1 MLPSSASQRR
11 GVWEPLSLI
20 VYGYAIHPLSP
31 GQRDTR
37 VSGRTARLSTVTEG
51 SEGDFPHRDIVSLE
65 VGDEIYAFEKYTPK
79 GKECE
84 GVWYRGYVV
93 CTTRR
98 PPINWSAASDP
109 SSSKTLKVAEPQ
121 QVFIGI
127 FPASHIHVRDE
138 LSDAEGRLA
147 DVASQV
153 NGNRDKTR
161 EMEPLKEEDEE
172 SEQAPNRSQFR
183 LGPPPDQAN
192 SSRAGLPVYPPSLR
206 SVSPS
211 ESQPFKPLPP
221 RPSLKSGDDT
231 LSGQEQPIIDEIASA
246 LREWHNLMFLYLAR
260 RDYALFYTVR
270 EHIEALHLG
279 RRQLLAQ
286 TLSAEETVSLRR
298 DCVGRLVSG
307 NVVQGLD
314 IIVRHPTWGGLVTV
328 DVEGEIDPRSW
339 VSAVRMYA
347 MQVAL
352 AYIDVKAPALGA
364 AAEYTS
370 VVPPT
375 GPLPTPASSV
385 FPDVGRPR
393 GNSRVLGSLA
403 PPQPTKP
410 VSAKFYHVFL
420 DLRAFVASPCSP
432 GETAELY
439 FSLYNKNDM
448 RFVTEEFCA
457 VLNHNGVLARDPSA
471 RIRTLFTDLVQA
483 DIQEPIYLVC
493 KIIRNGALKITNTF
507 NSGIPVESASR
518 GSGEGATAGRWEP
531 SATLNGNNSSTNVT
545 RAGTVSESGYS
556 GQFRRPFGCAVLEL
570 SQLREFAKEH
580 AAEGSGPTREH
591 TMPIFVPTN
600 EAVYSMLH
608 QDIIAGNNKE
618 YEKSPRAEMLA
629 VSIKVFHGDAKTIVR
644 ENPSLLIN
652 IPLTARLG
660 FPDVVFPGDV
670 RNEMY
675 IKLWSGEFFSSSS
688 SARLSVT
695 NFTRGSISTSSNNVQ
710 VTVELRDNLGNVVD
724 RGISPGSGEPPVTQ
738 FHSMVFVRNNVP
750 TFGELMKLQLPLNGP
765 PNWHLYFTFRNRSSR
780 ERPGTRGVNELERP
794 FAFAFLPLL
803 PDSRAFLEDGSH
815 ALILYRSST
824 VNQIPAE
831 TYLARLPWTSGG
843 QRMESLAVDAE
854 MMRTCPPIRDNL
866 VIRSSL
872 CSTKFTQNQVLLSL
886 LNWDQLHDREMLST
900 ILSKFTFVGEVEIV
914 KFLRDIFDSL
924 FAILISPS
932 NIAGE
937 MDGLVFNALVTVLGI
952 VQDRRFSNFQ
962 PVLDVYIEQHFNC
975 SSASSHMIQS
985 LNRLLSNPTAAENA
999 MPLRAAL
1006 KVWHY
1011 LIKFIVRSR
1020 ELQKSKELGIAGGAT
1035 AEHLEATFK
1044 RELQTHL
1051 AEINRMMSTTTPAS
1065 IIGTQTIALQH
1076 FTSILPELAKVF
1088 PTVELVSIVTS
1099 FANSVAST
1107 KGKVVIW
1114 KLITY
1119 LQVVKGFLFDI
1130 PASRSLLVEAVV
1142 IWIKPHFGRFDE
1154 YTQTSPGDT
1163 ENAKDNAR
1171 VSWLESI
1178 RICVTVIAVML
1189 DKLQQNLVNPATA
1202 SDRNLLRQEQDN
1214 VEYLLSLMP
1223 RLLDSYRE
1231 FQSQESIRAL
1241 ERTRSGQA
1249 LAAPVP
1255 VSFPESY
1262 PFSLFAHAPS
1272 TDREASSAAASSQS
1286 IQGAVFNCT
1295 LAEIAIVFLVL
1306 VLSSPKKDITNFL
1319 EASLE
1324 IEGKENFASL
1334 ISGFFKVGCSI
1345 LDNEAFPS
1353 SWLNVNILAHKVLI
1367 KMADPV
1373 AKLLERDF
1381 IPEQEDEYLFNKTL
1395 WREALYT
1402 LLKLLSSEQLVIEE
1416 FSPQKRRAVWRLAG
1430 DIRGEGATI
1439 LLRLWEAL
1447 GWPEQVSAEAGAVT
1461 RYGGYQVAMNTLVGH
1476 VVNLCLSHHDRLR
1489 NNAVQILYSMIVS
1502 EYHIS
1507 QNFDDIENELV
1518 NKLDTLF
1525 MSDSKADDIS
1535 RTFFIGQLRHLFES
1549 SFVDEQLRQRVSNFL
1564 DSVDLF
1570 LELLLNV
1577 RALPEGEEFA
1587 DDRVIATLRLMN
1599 FIRRI
1604 GRDEIYIKYVHQLV
1618 NMHLQSQN
1626 YVEAALTLK
1635 LHSDLHEWD
1644 LNSFVEPMEDL
1655 GLPRQSQF
1663 HRKETLCLLIL
1674 DYLGKGKAWENAALI
1689 CDELAIQHSEVTY
1702 NYSRLAEI
1710 LRHKASLLEHIVTE
1724 QRYYPD
1730 YFRVAFYGTFP
1741 VAIRNKQF
1749 IYRGYEWEKFGAF
1762 CDRMLNKHPGSQLL
1776 RTMGDPPVDIR
1787 FGTDQYIQCTAVTPE
1802 PDKSL
1807 PIFNNP
1813 DVPTAVR
1820 MYYEHSAINI
1830 FSCQRPITKI
1840 GANGEEETWIL
1851 KTYFTTEETFPT
1863 VLKRS
1868 EVIDIHTVEISPV
1881 ESALTDVEQ
1890 KTKDLNILKV
1900 KYSALAKT
1908 GQPVSTNALSMTLNN
1923 AVDAPANGGIALY
1936 REAFLS
1942 PEYIAQN
1949 PDRAELV
1956 HRLREAIDD
1965 QVRIIDGCLRLH
1977 GALCPPEMIPFHE
1990 TLERFFHKNFSEEIG
2005 RLSMDASPIAP
2016 SISPSARFPPQDS
2029 GSLTQLQERNRSESS
2044 HATGATARSKNFYLP
2059 PLQVGRSVVT
2069 PPPVSPHSVRAQGGM
2084 DGAHGG
2090 STGNIAGPSVPH
2102 AKQTPLQRN
2111 LAHLARHGFNGVA
2124 VGPGP
2129 GTNMSSDAGGG
2140 YNVGAG
2146 GLGGDTISVGSPQGS
2161 LVNVGTT
2168 IGGASTI
2175 ASGAASAMASNLGS
2189 SIGSIKGR
2197 FSRLGSLNF
2206 GRHGREG

>member
-20 VYGYAIHPLSP
+20 VYGYAVHPLSP

-37 VSGRTARLSTVTEG
+37 VSGRTARLSSVTEG
-51 SEGDFPHRDIVSLE
+51 SEGDFAHRDVVSLE

-98 PPINWSAASDP
+98 PPINWAACSDP
-109 SSSKTLKVAEPQ
+109 SSSKALKVAEPQ

-147 DVASQV
+147 DVASLV
-153 NGNRDKTR
+153 NGARERGR

-172 SEQAPNRSQFR
+172 AEQAPSRKSFR

-192 SSRAGLPVYPPSLR
+192 LSRAGLPVYPPSIR
-206 SVSPS
+206 STSPS

-231 LSGQEQPIIDEIASA
+231 ASGQEQPIIDEIASA
-246 LREWHNLMFLYLAR
+246 LREWHNLMFIYLAR
-260 RDYALFYTVR
+260 RDYALFHLVR

-286 TLSAEETVSLRR
+286 TLSAEETANLRR
-298 DCVGRLVSG
+298 ECVGRLVSG
-307 NVVQGLD
+307 NIVQGLD
-314 IIVRHPTWGGLVTV
+314 VIVRHPTWGGLVNV
-328 DVEGEIDPRSW
+328 DVEGDIDPRSW

-352 AYIDVKAPALGA
+352 AYMDARAPALGA
-364 AAEYTS
+364 AAEYTT
-370 VVPPT
+370 VATPV
-375 GPLPTPASSV
+375 GPSPTPASSV
-385 FPDVGRPR
+385 FPEAGRPR

-403 PPQPTKP
+403 PLQPTKP
-410 VSAKFYHVFL
+410 ASAKFYHVFL

-448 RFVTEEFCA
+448 RFVTEDFCA

-483 DIQEPIYLVC
+483 DVQEPIYLVC
-493 KIIRNGALKITNTF
+493 KIVRSGALKITNTF
-507 NSGIPVESASR
+507 NSGVPVENAHR
-518 GSGEGATAGRWEP
+518 GSGEGAVAGRWD
-531 SATLNGNNSSTNVT
+531 STTSLNGTNSSTNVARSGSLSET
-545 RAGTVSESGYS
+545 GYAGH
-556 GQFRRPFGCAVLEL
+556 FRRPFGCAVLEL
-570 SQLREFAKEH
+570 TQLRDFARDH
-580 AAEGSGPTREH
+580 AEGGSSREH
-591 TMPIFVPTN
+591 TMPIYVPTN

-608 QDIIAGNNKE
+608 QDIIANNTKE
-618 YEKSPRAEMLA
+618 FEKSPRAEMMA

-652 IPLTARLG
+652 APLTARLG
-660 FPDVVFPGDV
+660 FPDVVFPGDI

-675 IKLWSGEFFSSSS
+675 VKLWSGEFFSSSS

-695 NFTRGSISTSSNNVQ
+695 NFTRGSISTSGNNVQ
-710 VTVELRDNLGNVVD
+710 VTVDLRDHLGNVIE
-724 RGISPGSGEPPVTQ
+724 RSISQGSGEPPITQ
-738 FHSMVFVRNNVP
+738 FQSMVFLRNNVP

-780 ERPGTRGVNELERP
+780 ERPPTRLGELERP
-794 FAFAFLPLL
+794 FAFAYLPLL
-803 PDSRAFLEDGSH
+803 PDGRAFLEDGSH
-815 ALILYRSST
+815 ALVLYRISS
-824 VNQIPAE
+824 VNQVPAE
-831 TYLARLPWTSGG
+831 IYLSRLPWTTGG
-843 QRMESLAVDAE
+843 QRMEALAIDAD
-854 MMRTCPPIRDNL
+854 MMRTCSPIRDNL
-866 VIRSSL
+866 VVRSSL

-886 LNWDQLHDREMLST
+886 LNWDQIHDRDMLT
-900 ILSKFTFVGEVEIV
+900 AILSKFTFVGEVEIV

-924 FAILISPS
+924 FAILVSPS
-932 NIAGE
+932 NLAGE
-937 MDGLVFNALVTVLGI
+937 MDQLVFNALVTVLGI

-962 PVLDVYIEQHFNC
+962 PVLDVYIEKHFNC

-985 LNRLLSNPTAAENA
+985 LNRLLSNHSSPENA

-1011 LIKFIVRSR
+1011 LMKFVVRSR
-1020 ELQKSKELGIAGGAT
+1020 ELQKAKELGIAGGAT
-1035 AEHLEATFK
+1035 AEHLEASFK
-1044 RELQTHL
+1044 KELQTHL
-1051 AEINRMMSTTTPAS
+1051 SEVNRIMSTSTPAS
-1065 IIGTQTIALQH
+1065 VIGTQTIALQH
-1076 FTSILPELAKVF
+1076 FTSILPELARIF

-1099 FANSVAST
+1099 FSNSVSST

-1114 KLITY
+1114 KLIMY

-1142 IWIKPHFGRFDE
+1142 IWIKPHFGKFDE
-1154 YTQTSPGDT
+1154 YTQTSPGDS
-1163 ENAKDNAR
+1163 ESARDSAR
-1171 VSWLESI
+1171 VGWLESI
-1178 RICVTVIAVML
+1178 RICVTIIAVML
-1189 DKLQQNLVNPATA
+1189 DKLQQNLVNPTTA

-1231 FQSQESIRAL
+1231 LQSPESIRAL
-1241 ERTRSGQA
+1241 ERTRTGYA
-1249 LAAPVP
+1249 LVAPVP

-1272 TDREASSAAASSQS
+1272 TDRDVSSAAASSQS
-1286 IQGAVFNCT
+1286 VQGVVFNCT
-1295 LAEIAIVFLVL
+1295 LAEIAVVFLVL
-1306 VLSSPKKDITNFL
+1306 VLSSPKKDIINFL

-1324 IEGKENFASL
+1324 IEGKDNFASL
-1334 ISGFFKVGCSI
+1334 ISGLFKVSCSI

-1353 SWLNVNILAHKVLI
+1353 NWLNVNILAHKVLV
-1367 KMADPV
+1367 KMVDPV
-1373 AKLLERDF
+1373 AKILVRDF
-1381 IPEQEDEYLFNKTL
+1381 IPDQEEAYHFDNNL
-1395 WREALYT
+1395 WREALYM

-1430 DIRGEGATI
+1430 DIRGEGASI
-1439 LLRLWEAL
+1439 LLRLWDAL

-1461 RYGGYQVAMNTLVGH
+1461 RYGGYQVAMNSLVGH

-1507 QNFDDIENELV
+1507 QNFDEIENELV

-1549 SFVDEQLRQRVSNFL
+1549 SYVDEQLRQRVSNFL

-1644 LNSFVEPMEDL
+1644 LDSFVEPMEDL

-1674 DYLGKGKAWENAALI
+1674 DYLGKGKAWENAVQI
-1689 CDELAIQHSEVTY
+1689 CDELAYQHSEVTY
-1702 NYSRLAEI
+1702 NYTRLAEI
-1710 LRHKASLLEHIVTE
+1710 LRHKAALLEHIVAD

-1762 CDRMLNKHPGSQLL
+1762 CERMLNKHPGSQLL

-1787 FGTDQYIQCTAVTPE
+1787 FGSDQYIQCTAVQPE
-1802 PDKSL
+1802 PDRTL

-1820 MYYEHSAINI
+1820 MYYEHSAINV
-1830 FSCQRPITKI
+1830 FSCQRPVTKV
-1840 GANGEEETWIL
+1840 GPNGEEETWIL

-1868 EVIDIHTVEISPV
+1868 EVIDVQTVEMSPI
-1881 ESALTDVEQ
+1881 ESALLDVEQ
-1890 KTKDLNILKV
+1890 KTKDLNTLKV
-1900 KYSALAKT
+1900 KYTNLAKA
-1908 GQPVSTNALSMTLNN
+1908 GQPVSTTALSMTLNN
-1923 AVDAPANGGIALY
+1923 VVDAPANGGIALY

-1942 PEYIAQN
+1942 PEYAAQN
-1949 PDRAELV
+1949 PGRTEIIN
-1956 HRLREAIDD
+1956 RIREAIDE
-1965 QVRIIDGCLRLH
+1965 QVRATDGCLKLH
-1977 GALCPPEMIPFHE
+1977 GALCPPEMIPFHD
-1990 TLERFFHKNFSEEIG
+1990 TLERFFRKNFAEEIH
-2005 RLSMDASPIAP
+2005 RLALDTSPIAP
-2016 SISPSARFPPQDS
+2016 SISPSARYPPQGT
-2029 GSLTQLQERNRSESS
+2029 GSLTHLHERNRSQSS
-2044 HATGATARSKNFYLP
+2044 NATGATARSKNFYLP
-2059 PLQVGRSVVT
+2059 PLHVGRSVTT
-2069 PPPVSPHSVRAQGGM
+2069 PPASPRSLRTQTAADVPSVTG
-2084 DGAHGG
+2084 HGG
-2090 STGNIAGPSVPH
+2090 IVANIAGSTVPSN
-2102 AKQTPLQRN
+2102 KQTPLQRN

-2129 GTNMSSDAGGG
+2129 GINMSSETAVMGMGHGG
-2140 YNVGAG
+2140 
-2146 GLGGDTISVGSPQGS
+2146 ISGETMSATSPQAS
-2161 LVNVGTT
+2161 LVNVGST
-2168 IGGASTI
+2168 IAGAASI
-2175 ASGAASAMASNLGS
+2175 ASGAASMMASNLGT

-2206 GRHGREG
+2206 GRHLGRE

>member
-1 MLPSSASQRR
+1 MLSSTASQRR

-20 VYGYAIHPLSP
+20 VYGYAVHPLSP
-31 GQRDTR
+31 SQRDTR
-37 VSGRTARLSTVTEG
+37 VSGRTRLSTVTEG
-51 SEGDFPHRDIVSLE
+51 SDFAHRDVVSLE

-79 GKECE
+79 GKESD

-98 PPINWSAASDP
+98 PHVNWTSSADP
-109 SSSKTLKVAEPQ
+109 SSSKASKAEEPQ

-153 NGNRDKTR
+153 NGNKDPYLPWNKEKGR
-161 EMEPLKEEDEE
+161 EMETLKEEEE
-172 SEQAPNRSQFR
+172 DPEQGPGRKSFR

-192 SSRAGLPVYPPSLR
+192 SSRAGLPVYPPSVR
-206 SVSPS
+206 SQSPS

-231 LSGQEQPIIDEIASA
+231 ASGQVQPIIDEIASA

-260 RDYALFYTVR
+260 RDYKLFYTVR
-270 EHIEALHLG
+270 DHIEALHLG

-314 IIVRHPTWGGLVTV
+314 VIVRHPTWGGLVTV

-352 AYIDVKAPALGA
+352 AYMDVSPDSTVASKAPGLGA

-370 VVPPT
+370 V
-375 GPLPTPASSV
+375 GPAPTPANSV
-385 FPDVGRPR
+385 FPESGRPR
-393 GNSRVLGSLA
+393 ANTRLLGSLA
-403 PPQPTKP
+403 PPQPAKP
-410 VSAKFYHVFL
+410 
-420 DLRAFVASPCSP
+420 ASCEVLPC
-432 GETAELY
+432 ETAELY
-439 FSLYNKNDM
+439 FSLYNKSDM
-448 RFVTEEFCA
+448 RFVSEEFCA

-471 RIRTLFTDLVQA
+471 RIRTIFTDLVQA
-483 DIQEPIYLVC
+483 DVQESIYLVC
-493 KIIRNGALKITNTF
+493 KIIRNGALKITNNF
-507 NSGIPVESASR
+507 NSGVPVDNPRR
-518 GSGEGATAGRWEP
+518 GSEGSYREASTSSRWDTP
-531 SATLNGNNSSTNVT
+531 TPLNGNVSSTNVV
-545 RAGTVSESGYS
+545 RSGSVSEGTPS

-570 SQLREFAKEH
+570 SQLREFAKDH
-580 AAEGSGPTREH
+580 AEGASTREH
-591 TMPIFVPTN
+591 TMPIHIPTN

-608 QDIIAGNNKE
+608 QDIIANNIKE
-618 YEKSPRAEMLA
+618 FEKSPRAEMMA
-629 VSIKVFHGDAKTIVR
+629 VSVKIFYGDAKTIVR

-652 IPLTARLG
+652 APVTARLG
-660 FPDVVFPGDV
+660 FPDVVFPGDI

-675 IKLWSGEFFSSSS
+675 IKLWSGEFFSSHGSS
-688 SARLSVT
+688 RLSVS
-695 NFTRGSISTSSNNVQ
+695 NFAPNNNVQ
-710 VTVELRDNLGNVVD
+710 VTAELRDHLGNTIE
-724 RGISPGSGEPPVTQ
+724 RGISQGSGEPPVTQ
-738 FHSMVFVRNNVP
+738 FHSMVFQRNNVP
-750 TFGELMKLQLPLNGP
+750 TFGELMNA
-765 PNWHLYFTFRNRSSR
+765 R
-780 ERPGTRGVNELERP
+780 ERTTVRVGGELERP
-794 FAFAFLPLL
+794 FAFAYLPLL

-815 ALILYRSST
+815 SLVLYRITSP
-824 VNQIPAE
+824 NQVPPD
-831 TYLARLPWTSGG
+831 TYLSRLPWTTGG
-843 QRMESLAVDAE
+843 QRVESLSIDQDLI
-854 MMRTCPPIRDNL
+854 RSSPPIRDNL
-866 VIRSSL
+866 IIRTSL

-886 LNWDQLHDREMLST
+886 LNWDQLHDRDVLST

-924 FAILISPS
+924 FAILVSQS
-932 NIAGE
+932 NVAGE

-962 PVLDVYIEQHFNC
+962 PVLDVYIEKHFNC

-985 LNRLLSNPTAAENA
+985 MNRLLATPSAAETA
-999 MPLRAAL
+999 MALRAAL

-1011 LIKFIVRSR
+1011 LFKFIVRSR
-1020 ELQKSKELGIAGGAT
+1020 ELQKAKEVGIAGGAT
-1035 AEHLEATFK
+1035 SEHLEATFK
-1044 RELQTHL
+1044 RELQMHL
-1051 AEINRMMSTTTPAS
+1051 SEVNRMMAATSPAS

-1076 FTSILPELAKVF
+1076 FTSILPELAKIF
-1088 PTVELVSIVTS
+1088 ANVELVSIVTS
-1099 FANSVAST
+1099 FANSVTAA

-1114 KLITY
+1114 KLIMY

-1130 PASRSLLVEAVV
+1130 PQSRSLLVEAVV
-1142 IWIKPHFGRFDE
+1142 VWIKPHFGRFDE
-1154 YTQTSPGDT
+1154 YTQTQPGDS
-1163 ENAKDNAR
+1163 ENARDNAR
-1171 VSWLESI
+1171 A
-1178 RICVTVIAVML
+1178 VTIIA
-1189 DKLQQNLVNPATA
+1189 QNLVNPVTA

-1231 FQSQESIRAL
+1231 FQNQDSLKAL

-1249 LAAPVP
+1249 LASPVP
-1255 VSFPESY
+1255 
-1262 PFSLFAHAPS
+1262 
-1272 TDREASSAAASSQS
+1272 S
-1286 IQGAVFNCT
+1286 IQVSVFNCT

-1306 VLSSPKKDITNFL
+1306 VLSSPRKDIINFL

-1324 IEGKENFASL
+1324 IEGKDNFSNL
-1334 ISGFFKVGCSI
+1334 ISQFFKVACSI
-1345 LDNEAFPS
+1345 LGNEAFPCT
-1353 SWLNVNILAHKVLI
+1353 WLNVNILAHKVLI
-1367 KMADPV
+1367 KMADP
-1373 AKLLERDF
+1373 
-1381 IPEQEDEYLFNKTL
+1381 DEEYQFNSNL
-1395 WREALYT
+1395 WREALYM
-1402 LLKLLSSEQLVIEE
+1402 LLKLLSSDQLVIEE

-1439 LLRLWEAL
+1439 LLRLWDAL
-1447 GWPEQVSAEAGAVT
+1447 GWPEQ
-1461 RYGGYQVAMNTLVGH
+1461 GYQVAMNTLVGH
-1476 VVNLCLSHHDRLR
+1476 VVNLCLSHHDQLR

-1507 QNFDDIENELV
+1507 RNFEDIENELV

-1525 MSDSKADDIS
+1525 MSDSKGDDIS
-1535 RTFFIGQLRHLFES
+1535 RTFFIGQLRHLFDS
-1549 SFVDEQLRQRVSNFL
+1549 SYVDEQLRQRVSNFL

-1635 LHSDLHEWD
+1635 LHADLHDWD
-1644 LNSFVEPMEDL
+1644 LVSFVEPMEDL

-1674 DYLGKGKAWENAALI
+1674 DYLGKGKAWENAIDI
-1689 CDELAIQHSEVTY
+1689 CNELAYQHSEITY

-1710 LRHKASLLEHIVTE
+1710 LRHKAALLEHIVTD

-1762 CDRMLNKHPGSQLL
+1762 CERMLNKHPGSQLL

-1787 FGTDQYIQCTAVTPE
+1787 FGTDQYIQCTAVSPE

-1813 DVPTAVR
+1813 DVPSAVR
-1820 MYYEHSAINI
+1820 AYYEHSAINI
-1830 FSCQRPITKI
+1830 FSCQRPVTKI
-1840 GANGEEETWIL
+1840 GPNGDEEIWLI
-1851 KTYFTTEETFPT
+1851 KGYFTTEETFPT
-1863 VLKRS
+1863 VLRRS
-1868 EVIDIHTVEISPV
+1868 EVVDIHTVEISPM
-1881 ESALTDVEQ
+1881 ESALNDIEQ
-1890 KTKDLNILKV
+1890 KNKELNTLKV
-1900 KYSALAKT
+1900 KYSTLAKT

-1923 AVDAPANGGIALY
+1923 AVDAPVSGGIFLY

-1942 PEYIAQN
+1942 PEYLVQN
-1949 PDRAELV
+1949 PDRADMV
-1956 HRLREAIDD
+1956 QKLRDAIDE
-1965 QVRIIDGCLRLH
+1965 QVRVIDTCLKIH
-1977 GALCPPEMIPFHE
+1977 GSL
-1990 TLERFFHKNFSEEIG
+1990 RFFRRTSQT
-2005 RLSMDASPIAP
+2005 RSAVSPWTLHLLALP
-2016 SISPSARFPPQDS
+2016 SPQSTRFPYQGE
-2029 GSLTQLQERNRSESS
+2029 GSLMHLHERNRSQASNV
-2044 HATGATARSKNFYLP
+2044 TGTTVPAMKNTFYLP
-2059 PLQVGRSVVT
+2059 PLQLGRPV
-2069 PPPVSPHSVRAQGGM
+2069 VSPQPTSPRSMRTPTATDAASIAATPAPPAHS
-2084 DGAHGG
+2084 
-2090 STGNIAGPSVPH
+2090 
-2102 AKQTPLQRN
+2102 KQTPLQRN
-2111 LAHLARHGFNGVA
+2111 LAHLARHGFPGVSSA
-2124 VGPGP
+2124 PGLSAGAAGPP
-2129 GTNMSSDAGGG
+2129 G
-2140 YNVGAG
+2140 V
-2146 GLGGDTISVGSPQGS
+2146 GLGMGLGDVGGSGSLSAGSPQGS
-2161 LVNVGTT
+2161 FVNVGSTLH
-2168 IGGASTI
+2168 GATSL
-2175 ASGAASAMASNLGS
+2175 ASGAASMMTSNIGS

-2197 FSRLGSLNF
+2197 FSRFGSLNF
-2206 GRHGREG
+2206 GRHGRDG